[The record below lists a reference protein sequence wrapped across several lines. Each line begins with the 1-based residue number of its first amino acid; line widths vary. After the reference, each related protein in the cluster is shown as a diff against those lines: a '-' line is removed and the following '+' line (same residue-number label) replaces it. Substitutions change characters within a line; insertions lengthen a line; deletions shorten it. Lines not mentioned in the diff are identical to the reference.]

1 MEVEMQFDNFINEP
15 TSHFFTWMT
24 DGGGTAALPG
34 LLAKAFGQVEDDP
47 RFMMGEGFPEVAREK
62 LAELLEVHLL
72 DFLGEGGW
80 IGEVDDRLESLTR
93 PLLELS
99 LSQIDFKA
107 VAVLIREKKWAPDK
121 VVPEMFPLP
130 EEQERDKGIDS

>member
-1 MEVEMQFDNFINEP
+1 
-15 TSHFFTWMT
+15 
-24 DGGGTAALPG
+24 
-34 LLAKAFGQVEDDP
+34 
-47 RFMMGEGFPEVAREK
+47 MMSESFSEVAREK

-130 EEQERDKGIDS
+130 GEQERDKGIGS